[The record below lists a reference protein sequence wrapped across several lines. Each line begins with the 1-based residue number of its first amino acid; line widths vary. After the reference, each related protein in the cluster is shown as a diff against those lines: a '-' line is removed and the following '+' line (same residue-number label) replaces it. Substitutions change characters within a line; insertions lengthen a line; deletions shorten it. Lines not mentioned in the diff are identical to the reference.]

1 MSDTGQGPSQQQ
13 GGGLSSTVL
22 STIQNIVTAINGLS
36 QSIAAAVTRQIPVFG
51 PSGTAH
57 STGLVPDPG
66 AVAGTSKFL
75 REDATFVVPSGSG
88 TAADKTIRSN
98 ISGGVAVDADN
109 TLTAILDSIIGTTRG
124 NIVVRGASVWAALA
138 LGSNTQVLQSNG
150 TDLAYATL
158 STSGALISYNI
169 YTTSQTITIPAGATK
184 ALVKLRGA
192 WGGSGY
198 QASVPCVN
206 NNNASAGQPGAALQ
220 KFLSG
225 LTPGLTLAL
234 TIGAT
239 GTTPWPQ
246 STIAGA
252 DHTGGNGGA
261 TTLASGSQTIST
273 LTVNGGKGYP
283 NGAVATFPASSGGDT
298 NWSYGTSPFRID
310 TSLLVNNT
318 TLNLFGVGINGI
330 GEVFGST
337 ITDTTNQIVAGSFA
351 VPGATAEV
359 WWYS

>member
-158 STSGALISYNI
+158 
-169 YTTSQTITIPAGATK
+169 
-184 ALVKLRGA
+184 
-192 WGGSGY
+192 
-198 QASVPCVN
+198 
-206 NNNASAGQPGAALQ
+206 
-220 KFLSG
+220 
-225 LTPGLTLAL
+225 
-234 TIGAT
+234 
-239 GTTPWPQ
+239 
-246 STIAGA
+246 
-252 DHTGGNGGA
+252 
-261 TTLASGSQTIST
+261 
-273 LTVNGGKGYP
+273 
-283 NGAVATFPASSGGDT
+283 
-298 NWSYGTSPFRID
+298 
-310 TSLLVNNT
+310 
-318 TLNLFGVGINGI
+318 
-330 GEVFGST
+330 
-337 ITDTTNQIVAGSFA
+337 
-351 VPGATAEV
+351 
-359 WWYS
+359 